1 MSVLEAVVCMSTVL
15 TKISSLQVICLM
27 NKGPQK
33 ALPERIYSIVPI
45 KHTVFF
51 STVTVSKNT
60 VRLIGT
66 IE

>member
-1 MSVLEAVVCMSTVL
+1 MQL
-15 TKISSLQVICLM
+15 SLYLPTAAQCA
-27 NKGPQK
+27 GP
-33 ALPERIYSIVPI
+33 AEHMGTMWIHPYFMVPI

-51 STVTVSKNT
+51 STVTVLKNT